1 MSYLLPR
8 FPALFQ
14 YVLHRGE
21 TLCENITSYDHQKL
35 FLHHGSEYCDSSLLS
50 NRCIW
55 PGSLHPRAISGF
67 LYSAL
72 ALSLHLSCTGKMK
85 WVN

>member
-35 FLHHGSEYCDSSLLS
+35 FLHHGSEYC
-50 NRCIW
+50 
-55 PGSLHPRAISGF
+55 
-67 LYSAL
+67 
-72 ALSLHLSCTGKMK
+72 K
-85 WVN
+85 WQFTAS